1 MKYQNLILILFL
13 VLSGTLFFNEGFS
26 QKKDLTYEQVFSRG
40 EPRLTIP
47 LPRITG
53 WLDDNYYLE
62 LRTEDKKQTVMKVN
76 ALTGEES
83 VYLDYEE
90 FNKKLPEG
98 FTLRRSEKRTDD
110 LNYFIFTD
118 DLNHY
123 IFRKNSNLYYY
134 NLPEEEFRQ
143 LTGSESEE
151 KNVTFSPDA
160 GKIAFTRDNNLFVID
175 LATGEEKQ
183 LTNDGTD
190 RIYNGW
196 ASWVYYEEI
205 LGRGSRYR
213 AFWWSP
219 DSKKLAYLRFDD
231 NPVPEF
237 TLFRADGIHGELEV
251 TPYPKPGDPNPEVR
265 LGIAD
270 IKTAKTVWIDT
281 NEEVDR
287 YVAWPFWTRDSKYL
301 IYQYIPRDQDEITLF
316 SSDPETGKKAKI

>member
-1 MKYQNLILILFL
+1 
-13 VLSGTLFFNEGFS
+13 
-26 QKKDLTYEQVFSRG
+26 
-40 EPRLTIP
+40 
-47 LPRITG
+47 
-53 WLDDNYYLE
+53 
-62 LRTEDKKQTVMKVN
+62 MKVN

-98 FTLRRSEKRTDD
+98 FTLRNSETRTDD
-110 LNYFIFTD
+110 PNYYIFTD

-143 LTGSESEE
+143 LTDSESEE

-175 LATGEEKQ
+175 LATGEEMQ

-219 DSKKLAYLRFDD
+219 DSKKLAYLRFD
-231 NPVPEF
+231 
-237 TLFRADGIHGELEV
+237 
-251 TPYPKPGDPNPEVR
+251 
-265 LGIAD
+265 
-270 IKTAKTVWIDT
+270 
-281 NEEVDR
+281 
-287 YVAWPFWTRDSKYL
+287 
-301 IYQYIPRDQDEITLF
+301 
-316 SSDPETGKKAKI
+316 